1 MPYLYC
7 EKHGREHEAGII
19 EQQDVYRQ
27 ADETVLVISGTLIYG
42 AFHCDQCN
50 ATLLDDDTATLVA
63 AFPSHCRDD
72 LHDYDFGYERQY
84 FAMKE
89 SDTAT
94 AYGAE
99 WPDDSI
105 RNRRK
110 PSRPA
115 RQPKKPLCALD
126 FPRANPAG

>member
-7 EKHGREHEAGII
+7 EKHGHEREAGII
-19 EQQDVYRQ
+19 ERQEVYRE
-27 ADETVLVISGTLIYG
+27 ADETVLVVSGTLISG
-42 AFHCDQCN
+42 PWLCDRCN
-50 ATLLDDDTATLVA
+50 AQLRKADTAYLVS

-84 FAMKE
+84 FAMTA
-89 SDTAT
+89 DDRAT
-94 AYGAE
+94 AYGAD

-110 PSRPA
+110 VNRPA
-115 RQPKKPLCALD
+115 PQPKKPLCALD
-126 FPRANPAG
+126 FPRPKPGE